1 MATKRTYIGVDEEL
15 VVKGRLTIEG
25 NVTQIESTQEV
36 NRVESNVFVINS
48 DGTAGT
54 TTLALKSGSDFAN
67 LTFAGTNLISSQTI
81 TSNILIPNTGSLVIS
96 SGATLS
102 GNTFTGVANEAGA
115 LTNDRTLAL
124 TGDVAGSVALGLN
137 SNTSSP
143 SMSVTIQPNSV
154 ALGTDTVGNYVASV
168 TGGTGLTS
176 TVTSGETANPIIN
189 LDNTSVTAA
198 AYGANASTVSNFTVD
213 AQGRLTAAANQPI
226 SITTDQISNLSVTD
240 AGGDGSLT
248 YSSATGVITYTGPS
262 QAEAN
267 SRIAAAPTQVR
278 AHLSHVDAGGD
289 GSFSYNNTTGVFT
302 YTGPNQ
308 TEANARIDAA
318 PLNVR
323 AHVSG
328 GTGISYSNATGVI
341 TTNDS
346 QIDIHSLSG
355 YVANEHIDHSAV
367 SITAGTGLTGGGTIA
382 STRTLNVIGGDGIT
396 ANANDIAV
404 DSTVVRTTGTQTVT
418 GDKTFTG
425 TVDLSGATLP
435 GNVNFAGNIT
445 ATNIDTV
452 TQTDSIVT
460 DNNIYLNK
468 GGSDR
473 DAKIQVEHT
482 TANVYLKWDEGT
494 DRWQFSNDGS
504 TDYNMLIESDVEGFF
519 SVSDAGGDG
528 SLSYSAGVFTYTG
541 PNQAEANARI
551 SAAPTQVRAHL
562 SVTDAGGD
570 GSLAYNNGTG
580 VITYTGPSASETR
593 AHFSGS
599 TGITLNSGA
608 ISITNSGVSAGTY
621 GTSNDVAQITV
632 NAQGQITGASDVA
645 IDHDALAN
653 FVANEHID
661 HTAVTLTAGNG
672 LSGGGDIS
680 ASRTFAL
687 DLNELSSAAVDVAN
701 DSIAIIDAN
710 DSNAS
715 KKESIADLATAMA
728 GSGLTSTNGV
738 LSTSGF
744 TGTIESVDVGGT
756 GQDIL
761 QGSETLGNGTI
772 RYYIRSIDGGTYTTS
787 SESSNVITI
796 DGNITA
802 IRGGFSV
809 TDAGGDGSLSYNNS
823 NGVFTY
829 TGPSASETR
838 AHLSGTGLIGYNS
851 GTGVISTTADNYGS
865 WQFTTDSAGNEA
877 VSSDELVTFVG
888 GTGVDVTH
896 SGNTITINQDIPVGD
911 ITAVTAGDGLSG
923 GGTSGAVTLTANIQ
937 RINTSSPLGVG
948 NPEGPNVSLTWST
961 TSINTSTS
969 DSDGDYFIVHN
980 GTPSSGSS
988 HKLQK
993 ANINLSGFNNDA
1005 GFTTNT
1011 GDIESVTA
1019 GVGLTGGGTSGAVS
1033 LSVGSGYGIST
1044 TATTVEVANADIRG
1058 LFTGSSG
1065 INYNSSTGA
1074 ITADSSEI
1082 RGLFS
1087 SSGDIAYNSSTGE
1100 FSFTND
1106 AGDISAVNAG
1116 TGLIGGGTT
1125 GAVTLNVSGLTVSEL
1140 SAGTLQ
1146 TSGESFS
1153 NDDTS
1158 LMTSAAIED
1167 KILSYGY
1174 TTNVGDITAVVAGNG
1189 LSGGASSGSANVN
1202 VGAGNYIVVNAN
1214 DVAVDATTTNTANKV
1229 VARDSNGNVAATYFN
1244 GTATSAHYADLAEVY
1259 EADADYEPG
1268 TVLVIGGNSEVT
1280 IADEPGS
1287 YKVIGVVSTDPA
1299 YLMNSQAN
1307 GVAIALRGRVPCKVT
1322 GNVNKGDVLIASDTP
1337 GHAMV
1342 AVAPSKLSP
1351 LQIVGRAL
1359 ENKLD
1364 ASTGIIEIIV

>member
-54 TTLALKSGSDFAN
+54 TTLGLKSGSDFAN

-81 TSNILIPNTGSLVIS
+81 TSNVLIPNTGSLVIS

-115 LTNDRTLAL
+115 LTNDRTLAI

-137 SNTSSP
+137 ANTSSP

-154 ALGTDTVGNYVASV
+154 ALGTDTTGNYVATV

-176 TVTSGETANPIIN
+176 TVTSGESANPTIN

-226 SITTDQISNLSVTD
+226 SITADQITNISVTD

-248 YSSATGVITYTGPS
+248 YSDSTGVFTYTGPS

-267 SRIAAAPTQVR
+267 ARIVAAPTQVR
-278 AHLSHVDAGGD
+278 AHLTATDAGGD
-289 GSFSYNNTTGVFT
+289 GSFAYNNSTGVFT
-302 YTGPNQ
+302 YTGPSAS
-308 TEANARIDAA
+308 E
-318 PLNVR
+318 VR
-323 AHVSG
+323 AHFSASNGVDYNSS
-328 GTGISYSNATGVI
+328 TGAFQAVEAEIQH
-341 TTNDS
+341 DS
-346 QIDIHSLSG
+346 LDG
-355 YVANEHIDHSAV
+355 FVANEHIDHSGV
-367 SITAGTGLTGGGTIA
+367 TLTAGTGLTGGGDITA
-382 STRTLNVIGGDGIT
+382 SRTFNVVGGDGIT
-396 ANANDIAV
+396 ANANDIEV
-404 DSTVVRTTGTQTVT
+404 DNTVVRTTGNQSIAGT
-418 GDKTFTG
+418 KTFTG
-425 TVDLSGATLP
+425 TVDLTGASSVLMAGLDIP
-435 GNVNFAGNIT
+435 GNVTFGNIT
-445 ATNIDTV
+445 VTNIDSATE
-452 TQTDSIVT
+452 TNSFITTSSLT
-460 DNNIYLNK
+460 L
-468 GGSDR
+468 R
-473 DAKIQVEHT
+473 DGA
-482 TANVYLKWDEGT
+482 TANANAHIFVEGDYSNYPKLQWNAGT
-494 DRWQFSNDGS
+494 DRWQFSNNG
-504 TDYNMLIESDVEGFF
+504 TTNFNMLTESDVEGFF
-519 SVSDAGGDG
+519 SVTDTGGDG
-528 SLSYSAGVFTYTG
+528 SLSYATGVFTYTG
-541 PNQAEANARI
+541 PSQAEANARI
-551 SAAPTQVRAHL
+551 TAAPTQVRAHF
-562 SVTDAGGD
+562 SATDAGGD
-570 GSLAYNNGTG
+570 GSFSYSNG
-580 VITYTGPSASETR
+580 VFTYTGPSASDTR
-593 AHFSGS
+593 AHFSAGAGLTYDNS
-599 TGITLNSGA
+599 TGEFR
-608 ISITNSGVSAGTY
+608 ITNTAVTSGTY
-621 GTSNDVAQITV
+621 GTSNDVAQITI
-632 NAQGQITGASDVA
+632 NSKGQITAASDVA

-661 HTAVTLTAGNG
+661 HSGVTLTAGNG
-672 LSGGGDIS
+672 LSGGGDIT

-687 DLNELSSAAVDVAN
+687 DLNELTAAAVDVTA

-728 GSGLTSTNGV
+728 GSGLTATNGV

-761 QGSETLGNGTI
+761 QGSEVLGNGTI

-809 TDAGGDGSLSYNNS
+809 TDSGGDGSLSYNNGT
-823 NGVFTY
+823 GVFTY

-838 AHLSGTGLIGYNS
+838 AHLSGTGLIGYDS

-896 SGNTITINQDIPVGD
+896 SGNTITITQDIPVGD

-923 GGTSGAVTLTANIQ
+923 GGTSGAVTLSADIQ
-937 RINTSSPLGVG
+937 RVQVFGGALSIADPT
-948 NPEGPNVSLTWST
+948 GPNVQITFST
-961 TSINTSTS
+961 AGITTSTS
-969 DSDGDYFIVHN
+969 DSDGDFFIVHN
-980 GTPSSGSS
+980 GSSGSS
-988 HKLQK
+988 RKLQK

-1065 INYNSSTGA
+1065 INYDNSTGG
-1074 ITADSSEI
+1074 ITADTSEI

-1087 SSGDIAYNSSTGE
+1087 AGGDLSYNSSTGE

-1106 AGDISAVNAG
+1106 AGDISAVVAG
-1116 TGLIGGGTT
+1116 TGLSGGGSS
-1125 GAVTLNVSGLTVSEL
+1125 GSVTLNVSGLTVSEL
-1140 SAGTLQ
+1140 SGGMLQ

-1158 LMTSAAIED
+1158 IMTSAAIED

-1174 TTNVGDITAVVAGNG
+1174 TTNVGDITAVTAGDG
-1189 LSGGASSGSANVN
+1189 LSGGATSGGATLD
-1202 VGAGNYIVVNAN
+1202 VGAGSYIIVNAN
-1214 DVAVDATTTNTANKV
+1214 DVAVDATTNNTASKV

-1244 GTATSAHYADLAEVY
+1244 GTATSAHYADLAEKY
-1259 EADADYEPG
+1259 EADAEYEPG
-1268 TVLVIGGNSEVT
+1268 TVLIIGGEKEVT
-1280 IADEPGS
+1280 VTDQPGS
-1287 YKVIGVVSTDPA
+1287 FKAVGVVSTDPA
-1299 YLMNSQAN
+1299 YLMNSESN
-1307 GVAIALRGRVPCKVT
+1307 GVAVALRGRVPCKVT
-1322 GNVNKGDVLIASDTP
+1322 GVVKKGDVLITSDTP

-1342 AVAPSKLSP
+1342 AGDPTIVSP
-1351 LQIVGRAL
+1351 LQIVGRSL
-1359 ENKLD
+1359 ETKTD
-1364 ASTGIIEIIV
+1364 AQPGVVEIIV

>member
-25 NVTQIESTQEV
+25 NVTQVETTQEV
-36 NRVESNVFVINS
+36 NRVESNAFVINS

-54 TTLALKSGSDFAN
+54 TVLAIKSGSDFAN
-67 LTFAGTNLISSQTI
+67 LSFSSGANLVSSQTI
-81 TSNILIPNTGSLVIS
+81 TGNILIPSTGSLSIS
-96 SGATLS
+96 GGATLS
-102 GNTFTGVANEAGA
+102 GNAFTGVANEAGA
-115 LTNDRTLAL
+115 LTNDRTVTL
-124 TGDVAGSVALGLN
+124 TGDVSGSVALGLN
-137 SNTSSP
+137 ANTSAP
-143 SMSVTIQPNSV
+143 SMAVTIQPNSV
-154 ALGTDTVGNYVASV
+154 ALGTDTTGNYVATV

-176 TVTSGETANPIIN
+176 TVTSGESATPTIN
-189 LDNTSVTAA
+189 LDNTAVTAA
-198 AYGANASTVSNFTVD
+198 TYGANASTVSNFTVD
-213 AQGRLTAAANQPI
+213 AQGRLTAAANQAI
-226 SITTDQISNLSVTD
+226 SITHDQVTDFNTEVRALISVTD
-240 AGGDGSLT
+240 SGGDGSLT
-248 YSSATGVITYTGPS
+248 YTSGTGVIEYTGPSAAEVQAHFSAGTNTTYSAGAFGILDSTIRAKFSATDSGGDGSFAYDSSNGTFTYTGPS
-262 QAEAN
+262 ASE
-267 SRIAAAPTQVR
+267 VR
-278 AHLSHVDAGGD
+278 AHLSVTDSGGD
-289 GSFSYNNTTGVFT
+289 GSLAYNNGTGVFT
-302 YTGPNQ
+302 YTGPSAS
-308 TEANARIDAA
+308 E
-318 PLNVR
+318 VR
-323 AHVSG
+323 AHFTG
-328 GTGISYSNATGVI
+328 GTGIDISSGTVA
-341 TTNDS
+341 
-346 QIDIHSLSG
+346 ID
-355 YVANEHIDHSAV
+355 N
-367 SITAGTGLTGGGTIA
+367 
-382 STRTLNVIGGDGIT
+382 
-396 ANANDIAV
+396 
-404 DSTVVRTTGTQTVT
+404 TVVQTTGTQTVS

-468 GGSDR
+468 GGSDQ

-504 TDYNMLIESDVEGFF
+504 TDYNMLTEADVEGFF
-519 SVSDAGGDG
+519 SATDAGGDG
-528 SLSYSAGVFTYTG
+528 SFAYNGAGVFTYTG
-541 PNQAEANARI
+541 PSAAEA
-551 SAAPTQVRAHL
+551 RAHI

-580 VITYTGPSASETR
+580 VITYTGPSATEVR
-593 AHFSGS
+593 AHLSAGTGLTYSGGAFSV
-599 TGITLNSGA
+599 
-608 ISITNSGVSAGTY
+608 TNTAVSAGTY

-661 HTAVTLTAGNG
+661 HSGVTLTAGNG
-672 LSGGGDIS
+672 LSGGGDIT

-687 DLNELSSAAVDVAN
+687 DLNELTAAAVDVSA

-710 DSNAS
+710 DSSAS

-728 GSGLTSTNGV
+728 GSGLSASGGVIST
-738 LSTSGF
+738 TGF
-744 TGTIESVDVGGT
+744 TGDIESIDVGAT

-761 QGSETLGNGTI
+761 QGKETLGNGTI

-829 TGPSASETR
+829 TGPSAAEVR
-838 AHLSGTGLIGYNS
+838 AHISGTGLIGYDS
-851 GTGVISTTADNYGS
+851 GTGVVSTTADNYSS

-877 VSSDELVTFVG
+877 VTSDELVTFVG

-896 SGNTITINQDIPVGD
+896 SGNTITITQDIPVGD
-911 ITAVTAGDGLSG
+911 ITGVTAGDGLSG
-923 GGTSGAVTLTANIQ
+923 GGTSGTVTLALD
-937 RINTSSPLGVG
+937 SSVAGTGLAHSSGVI
-948 NPEGPNVSLTWST
+948 SLDFSELTDMTGDIAGTTEFILQDST
-961 TSINTSTS
+961 TESRKAASEI
-969 DSDGDYFIVHN
+969 
-980 GTPSSGSS
+980 
-988 HKLQK
+988 KLS
-993 ANINLSGFNNDA
+993 AFNNDA
-1005 GFTTNT
+1005 GFTTNA
-1011 GDIESVTA
+1011 GDITGVTA
-1019 GVGLTGGGTSGAVS
+1019 GVGLSGGGASGAVS

-1065 INYNSSTGA
+1065 VNYDNSTGA

-1082 RGLFS
+1082 RGFFS
-1087 SSGDIAYNSSTGE
+1087 SSGDIAYDSSTGE

-1106 AGDISAVNAG
+1106 AGDISAVTAG
-1116 TGLIGGGTT
+1116 TGLSGGGSS
-1125 GAVTLNVSGLTVSEL
+1125 GAVTLNVSGLTVTEL
-1140 SAGTLQ
+1140 SAGMLQ

-1158 LMTSAAIED
+1158 IMTSAAIED

-1174 TTNVGDITAVVAGNG
+1174 STTTGDITAVTAGNG
-1189 LSGGASSGSANVN
+1189 LTGGASSGAATLT
-1202 VGAGNYIVVNAN
+1202 VGAGSYITVNAN
-1214 DVAVDATTTNTANKV
+1214 DVAVDATTTNTASKV
-1229 VARDSNGNVAATYFN
+1229 VARDSSGNVAASHFV
-1244 GTATSAHYADLAEVY
+1244 GTSTQAQYADLAEVY
-1259 EADADYEPG
+1259 ESDANYEPG
-1268 TVLVIGGNSEVT
+1268 TVLVIGGDSEVT
-1280 IADEPGS
+1280 ISDEVGS

-1299 YLMNSQAN
+1299 YLMNSEGN
-1307 GVAIALRGRVPCKVT
+1307 GIPVALRGRVPCKVT

-1342 AVAPSKLSP
+1342 AVAPTKLSP

-1364 ASTGIIEIIV
+1364 ASTGIIEIID

>member
-25 NVTQIESTQEV
+25 NVTQVETTQEV
-36 NRVESNVFVINS
+36 NRVESNAFVINS

-54 TTLALKSGSDFAN
+54 TVLAIKSGSDFAN
-67 LTFAGTNLISSQTI
+67 LSFAGTNLVSSKTI
-81 TSNILIPNTGSLVIS
+81 TTNIVIPNSGSLVITG
-96 SGATLS
+96 GATLS
-102 GNTFTGVANEAGA
+102 GNAFTGVSNGAGA

-176 TVTSGETANPIIN
+176 TVTSGETANPVIN

-198 AYGANASTVSNFTVD
+198 AYGANASTVSNFTVN
-213 AQGRLTAAANQPI
+213 AQGQLTAAANQPI
-226 SITTDQISNLSVTD
+226 SITSHQITNLSVTD
-240 AGGDGSLT
+240 TGGDGSLA
-248 YSSATGVITYTGPS
+248 YSSATGVFTYTGPS

-267 SRIAAAPTQVR
+267 IRIAAAPTQVR

-308 TEANARIDAA
+308 AEANARIDAA

-328 GTGISYSNATGVI
+328 GTGISYNSTTGVI

-404 DSTVVRTTGTQTVT
+404 NSTVVRTTGTQTVT

-468 GGSDR
+468 GGSDQ

-504 TDYNMLIESDVEGFF
+504 TDYNMLTESDVEGFF
-519 SVSDAGGDG
+519 SASDAGGDG
-528 SLSYSAGVFTYTG
+528 SLTYSAGVFTYTG
-541 PNQAEANARI
+541 PSQAEANARI
-551 SAAPTQVRAHL
+551 SAAPSQVRAFF
-562 SVTDAGGD
+562 SVSDTGGD
-570 GSLAYNNGTG
+570 GSLNFNTTTG
-580 VITYTGPSASETR
+580 AFTYTGPSASETR

-599 TGITLNSGA
+599 TGITLSSGA

-632 NAQGQITGASDVA
+632 NAQGQITSASDLA
-645 IDHDALAN
+645 IEHDALAG

-687 DLNELSSAAVDVAN
+687 DLNELTAATVDVAN
-701 DSIAIIDAN
+701 DSIAIIDTN

-715 KKESIADLATAMA
+715 KKESIADLVSAMA
-728 GSGLTSTNGV
+728 GAGLAATNGV
-738 LSTSGF
+738 LSQSGF
-744 TGTIESVDVGGT
+744 SGTIESVDVGGT

-772 RYYIRSIDGGTYTTS
+772 RYYIRSIDGGTYTNAT
-787 SESSNVITI
+787 ESGNVITI
-796 DGNITA
+796 DGDITA

-809 TDAGGDGSLSYNNS
+809 SDAGGDGSLSYNNS

-838 AHLSGTGLIGYNS
+838 AHLSGTGLIGYNN

-896 SGNTITINQDIPVGD
+896 SGNTITITQDIPVGD
-911 ITAVTAGDGLSG
+911 ITGVTAGDGLSG
-923 GGTSGAVTLTANIQ
+923 GGTSGTVTLSLD
-937 RINTSSPLGVG
+937 SSVAGKGLA
-948 NPEGPNVSLTWST
+948 
-961 TSINTSTS
+961 
-969 DSDGDYFIVHN
+969 H
-980 GTPSSGSS
+980 SSGVLSLDFS
-988 HKLQK
+988 ELDDMTGTMDASDEFIILDSGTGDKRK
-993 ANINLSGFNNDA
+993 AASEIGLSIFNNDA

-1065 INYNSSTGA
+1065 VNYNSSTGA

-1106 AGDISAVNAG
+1106 AGDISAVSAG
-1116 TGLIGGGTT
+1116 TGLTGGGSS
-1125 GAVTLNVSGLTVSEL
+1125 GAVTLNVSGLTVTEL
-1140 SAGTLQ
+1140 SGGMLQ

-1158 LMTSAAIED
+1158 IMTSAAIED

-1174 TTNVGDITAVVAGNG
+1174 TTNTGDITAVTAGNG
-1189 LSGGASSGSANVN
+1189 LTGGASSGAATLT
-1202 VGAGNYIVVNAN
+1202 VGAGTYINVNAN
-1214 DVAVDATTTNTANKV
+1214 DVAVDATTTNTASKV
-1229 VARDSNGNVAATYFN
+1229 VARDSAGNVAATYFN

-1268 TVLVIGGNSEVT
+1268 TVLVIGGESEVT
-1280 IADEPGS
+1280 ISDEPGS

-1299 YLMNSQAN
+1299 YLMNSQAK
-1307 GVAIALRGRVPCKVT
+1307 GVAVALRGRVPCKVT

-1342 AVAPSKLSP
+1342 GALPHTLSP

-1359 ENKLD
+1359 ESKLD
-1364 ASTGIIEIIV
+1364 AGSGIIEIIV